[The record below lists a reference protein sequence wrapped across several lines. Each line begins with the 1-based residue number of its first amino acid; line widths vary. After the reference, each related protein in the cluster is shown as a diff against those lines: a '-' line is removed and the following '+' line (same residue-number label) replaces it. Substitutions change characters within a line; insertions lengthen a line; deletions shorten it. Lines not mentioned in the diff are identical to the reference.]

1 MTSGIQAARHG
12 GFGDDLMRKSVAIVI
27 PAYNEEGCIEELQ
40 RRLTNVFNEASEYDF
55 TCYLVDNGSS
65 DSTWSLIQKSVTD
78 DPRFVGIQL
87 SRNFG
92 TDGGITAGLNYVE
105 QDAVVMMT
113 ADLQDPPEVI
123 HDFLQAW
130 EDGYENIYG
139 IVTERAGTGLIRRMN
154 SQAFYWVVDKLTQN
168 AIPRNASDF
177 RLLDRRAYQAV
188 RAMPER
194 GRFLRGM
201 SAWVGF
207 QALGIPVDRPKRF
220 AGESKATTAEV
231 LKVASRGVFSN
242 STKPLRLITISGL
255 LLCLFSFASIVVL
268 ALLWIVRGVPF
279 AGFGS
284 LISLSLLAFGIL
296 ALMIGIV
303 AEYVGLIYEEV
314 KQRPN
319 FIVRDVMEGR
329 DGSHE

>member
-1 MTSGIQAARHG
+1 
-12 GFGDDLMRKSVAIVI
+12 MRKSVAVVI
-27 PAYNEEGCIEELQ
+27 PAHNEEGCIEELQ
-40 RRLTNVFNEASEYDF
+40 RNLTNVFNEAFAYGF

-65 DSTWSLIQKSVTD
+65 VNTWGLIQKSVTD
-78 DPRFVGIQL
+78 EPRFVEIQL
-87 SRNFG
+87 SRNFR
-92 TDGGITAGLNYVE
+92 TDGGITAGLHYAE

-123 HDFLQAW
+123 HKFLKAW
-130 EDGYENIYG
+130 ENGHENVYG
-139 IVTERAGTGLIRRMN
+139 VVTERAGTGLIGRVN
-154 SQAFYWVVDKLTQN
+154 SQAFYWIVNKLTNN
-168 AIPRNASDF
+168 AIPRNVSDF

-207 QALGIPVDRPKRF
+207 RALGMPVDRPKRF

-231 LKVASRGVFSN
+231 LKVASRGVFSDR
-242 STKPLRLITISGL
+242 TRPLRLITISWL
-255 LLCLFSFASIVVL
+255 LLCLFSFISIVVL

-319 FIVRDVMEGR
+319 FIVRDVSEAR
-329 DGSHE
+329 EGSHE